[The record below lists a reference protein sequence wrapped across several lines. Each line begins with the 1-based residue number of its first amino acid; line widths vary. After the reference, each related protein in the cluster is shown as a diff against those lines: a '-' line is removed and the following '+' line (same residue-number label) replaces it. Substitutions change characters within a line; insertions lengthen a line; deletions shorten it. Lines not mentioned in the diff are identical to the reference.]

1 MGYFKPKAELQ
12 RKTEKYKDRH
22 FGKKMR
28 DQQEFYCSLHF
39 YFC

>member
-28 DQQEFYCSLHF
+28 DLVQYPSTRILL
-39 YFC
+39 